1 MLISFWANKLVF
13 EVHLPKFSML
23 LFVAVVITVWHTCTC
38 SLCHYLLQ
46 LNRNE
51 KKSICVICVFYRTQV
66 YAVPVFW
73 WKSFLTYHWQVLMQL
88 CTHTSDPYCCWKVTS
103 CTVFT
108 ISTNS
113 PLLTAS
119 SSSAFYRLS
128 CTLFTEQIFII
139 SAQYT
144 TTHLTTLYPFWLGWP
159 VTWYQKHAF
168 THTCLCGYYKHLW
181 LCPFPIVHSI
191 CLA

>member
-13 EVHLPKFSML
+13 EVHLPKFSIELLLWSL
-23 LFVAVVITVWHTCTC
+23 LFVIRVHV
-38 SLCHYLLQ
+38 HYVTTYC
-46 LNRNE
+46 NYTE
-51 KKSICVICVFYRTQV
+51 TKKKSICVICVFYRTQV
-66 YAVPVFW
+66 YAVPVLW

-144 TTHLTTLYPFWLGWP
+144 TTHLTTLYPFRLGWP
-159 VTWYQKHAF
+159 VTW
-168 THTCLCGYYKHLW
+168 
-181 LCPFPIVHSI
+181 
-191 CLA
+191 